1 MVLGCGQPRPARAE
15 VLHDG
20 TIGGEETLGV
30 SRGLE
35 ALHAPLSLA
44 GGLVG
49 VLYAIIEIAML
60 TMFR

>member
-1 MVLGCGQPRPARAE
+1 MSTWAE
-15 VLHDG
+15 MLRDG
-20 TIGGEETLGV
+20 TIGREEPLGV
-30 SRGLE
+30 ARGLE
-35 ALHAPLSLA
+35 PLHATLALA